1 VREYACC
8 EDQEPFG
15 IYMEIGAPNCKTDM
29 PREYGLPALKRR
41 LVWFDLD
48 FVVKKPFG
56 LVWKRLVSLET

>member
-1 VREYACC
+1 
-8 EDQEPFG
+8 
-15 IYMEIGAPNCKTDM
+15 MEIGAPNCKTDM